1 MGIINEKDFIEIIPS
16 LSEKAFKPGERA
28 EIDILDSHDF
38 RYVESGEFKANL
50 HVHTKYSDGTAEV
63 EELLNCG
70 EKIGK
75 KSNGFILAITD
86 HDTVDGIQEA
96 YEIYNKNKRI

>member
-1 MGIINEKDFIEIIPS
+1 MGIINEKDFIDIIPS

-28 EIDILDSHDF
+28 EADILDSHDF

-70 EKIGK
+70 EKSAK
-75 KSNGFILAITD
+75 NQTD
-86 HDTVDGIQEA
+86 LFLQ
-96 YEIYNKNKRI
+96 